1 MPEDDLSRRDFA
13 KSVAAFAAAVGMAN
27 IEVPDLLAN
36 AKANGGGGP
45 VPWAMI
51 GPGSRGAE
59 LLRHLSKTNVGRCAA
74 LCDVYPVNLKKAAEI
89 TGGNPAAYDDY
100 RKVLERKDIPA
111 VLIATPLH
119 LHAQMVLDSL
129 SAGKHVFIEKTMVFK
144 EEEVKQVK
152 DAAAAHSRQVLQV
165 GLQRRY
171 SLIYRMA
178 MEMIRKKALG
188 QVTHVRA
195 QWHRNGNWRRT
206 VRDPKMER
214 QINWRMY
221 NEYSGGLMAE
231 LGSHQTDIANWA
243 IGAEPRS
250 VIGFGGVDYWKD
262 GRETFDN
269 VQCLFEY
276 GGGQKLIYSSITT
289 NAHYGPTEQIM
300 GDAGTI
306 ELGLDGPSGNGMF
319 WREPAAAKKKTTAAS
334 KEQWWAGATVS
345 AEAAQKG
352 IPVFPDEITAQQSFV
367 EREMGFAKRWLAKK
381 GWYEVV
387 EPRDPVF
394 VELEHFLLCV
404 RDGLKPEA
412 DVNVGAAD
420 AEMVIYSNR
429 AMEENRRV
437 FWPGQE
443 AKSEPAKAPA
453 PPPAKARA
461 RKA

>member
-1 MPEDDLSRRDFA
+1 MAEYDVTRRDFA
-13 KSVAAFAAAVGMAN
+13 RSVAAFAAAVGMAN
-27 IEVPDLLAN
+27 LEVPDLLAS
-36 AKANGGGGP
+36 ANGGGGV

-59 LLRHLSKTNVGRCAA
+59 LLRHLSKTRAGRCLA
-74 LCDVYPVNLKKAAEI
+74 LCDIYPVNLKKALEI
-89 TGGNPAAYDDY
+89 IGGDPAGYDDY
-100 RKVLERKDIPA
+100 RRMLERKDIDA
-111 VLIATPLH
+111 VFIATPLH
-119 LHAQMVLDSL
+119 LHSQMTLDAL
-129 SAGKHVFIEKTMVFK
+129 SAGKHVFVEKTMVFK

-152 DAAAAHSRQVLQV
+152 EAVVAHPKLVLQV

-171 SLIYRMA
+171 SLVYRMGL
-178 MEMIRKKALG
+178 EMVRRGALG
-188 QVTHVRA
+188 KVTHVRA
-195 QWHRNGNWRRT
+195 QWHRNGNWRRP
-206 VRDPKMER
+206 VRDPKLER

-221 NEYSGGLMAE
+221 KEYSGGLMAE

-269 VQCLFEY
+269 VQCLFDY
-276 GGGQKLIYSSITT
+276 TGGGGQKLIYSSITT
-289 NAHYGPTEQIM
+289 NARYGPTEQIM
-300 GDAGTI
+300 GDGGTL
-306 ELGLDGPSGNGMF
+306 ELGLEGASGEGTY
-319 WREPAAAKKKTTAAS
+319 WREPAAAKVTPAGAGA
-334 KEQWWAGATVS
+334 KEQWWAGATVAADS
-345 AEAAQKG
+345 AQKG
-352 IPVFPDEITAQQSFV
+352 IPVFPDEITPSQSFV
-367 EREMGFAKRWLAKK
+367 QREVGFAKRWLARK
-381 GWYEVV
+381 GWYEVA

-404 RDGLKPEA
+404 RDGLRPVA
-412 DVNVGAAD
+412 DVNIGASD

-443 AKSEPAKAPA
+443 LKEEPAKGPA
-453 PPPAKARA
+453 RPRA